1 MHGETE
7 RSDLSDHQSDNGLEP
22 AAVPAGDAVE
32 AEAAPKSRSLAPLRM
47 VFGTALQYP
56 REIAFALAA
65 LVITSAATLAIPYRF
80 KVIIDEAFT
89 GNASPDDIAHAFQ
102 YLLMI
107 VVILGIGTALRFYFV
122 SWLGERVVAD
132 IRLKV
137 QENLLHL
144 SPGFYEV
151 NSPKEISSRMTSDTA
166 IIENVVGTTVSVALR
181 NTLTGLGGI
190 GFLVFLAP
198 SLTLGLLVG
207 IPLVVVPIV

>member
-1 MHGETE
+1 
-7 RSDLSDHQSDNGLEP
+7 
-22 AAVPAGDAVE
+22 
-32 AEAAPKSRSLAPLRM
+32 M

-56 REIAFALAA
+56 RQIAFALLA

-89 GNASPDDIAHAFQ
+89 GKANPEQIGHAFQ

-107 VVILGIGTALRFYFV
+107 VLILGLGTALRFYFV

-137 QENLLHL
+137 QRNLLRL

-166 IIENVVGTTVSVALR
+166 VIENVVGTTVSVALR
-181 NTLTGLGGI
+181 NLLTGIGGI
-190 GFLVFLAP
+190 GLLIYLAP
-198 SLTLGLLVG
+198 SLTMGLLIG
-207 IPLVVVPIV
+207 IPLVVIPIVYFGRKIRSVSRSSQDRIADVGAYVTEVLSAMKIVQS